1 MQKSLAKNSIYNII
15 YTVANILFPFVTSIY
30 VSRILL
36 PAGVGKVASAQNIVS
51 YFVTIA
57 ALGLPSY
64 GVREFAK
71 IRENKRERNKLFTE
85 LFLLNIVS
93 TTLAVLGFL
102 VLLFINMGF
111 HGEWALY
118 GVCGLAIVFNYL
130 NIDWM
135 YMGIEEYGYITGR
148 SLLMKV
154 VSVVILFLAVKTKQ
168 DYVLYALITSLATGG
183 NYVFNVI
190 YARKFV
196 KIDFSSIQIKKHLKP
211 VLLIACIIFLS
222 SIYNKIDVTMLNMM
236 ATDESVGFYTYAQKT
251 INMVLT
257 LASAVTAALLPR
269 LSYYYEKDKEGF
281 YRLLDKGFQILCMMT
296 LPLAVGMALVAPQAV
311 ELLYGEAFE
320 PTGLTMQLMCP
331 LILIKGFGDLFCY
344 QLVYSTKSE
353 KIMLPASISASLIN
367 IIANAVL
374 IPILLQNGA
383 VIASVFSELVTNVIQ
398 FIYMKKKVQFRINW
412 KALIMGLFSTIAM
425 SIGLLL
431 IQQLDLSNIISL
443 FVEVFCSGVIYVT
456 LNIVMKNT
464 LMFELIEK
472 VKGKFLHKIK

>member
-57 ALGLPSY
+57 VLGLPSY

-118 GVCGLAIVFNYL
+118 GACGLAIVFNYL

-154 VSVVILFLAVKTKQ
+154 VSVVVLFLTVKTKQ
-168 DYVLYALITSLATGG
+168 DYVLYALIISLATGG

-196 KIDFSSIQIKKHLKP
+196 KIDFSCIQIKKHLKP

-257 LASAVTAALLPR
+257 MASAVTAALLPR
-269 LSYYYEKDKEGF
+269 LSYYYEKDKAGF

-296 LPLAVGMALVAPQAV
+296 LPLAVGMALVAPRAV
-311 ELLYGEAFE
+311 EFLYGEAFK
-320 PTGLTMQLMCP
+320 PASLTMQLMCP

-353 KIMLPASISASLIN
+353 KILLPASISASLIN

-383 VIASVFSELVTNVIQ
+383 VIASVFSELMTNAIQ
-398 FIYMKKKVQFRINW
+398 FIYMKKKIQFRINW

-425 SIGLLL
+425 SIGLFL
-431 IQQLDLSNIISL
+431 IQQLELSNTISL
-443 FVEVFCSGVIYVT
+443 FIEVFCSGVIYVT
-456 LNIVMKNT
+456 VNIVMKNA